1 MLGFIILLFIC
12 ISIWVGLISLA
23 DVDEVRKNWPQYR
36 CKPSI
41 MPFAAFYGH
50 STAENFNFCIQ
61 NMMGSEL
68 GSAFGPLFVIL
79 GSIITSIVTL
89 IQVANTIRV
98 QFATMMGGVNMLF
111 QNFTDRFK
119 QLLSAV
125 SLTGYR
131 MKLIF
136 GRLYGA
142 FFAMIYMSISGMT
155 SLQNFTQSVLFDFLD
170 TFCFDPDT
178 LVDIEGKGLIPIKDV
193 QINDVFVK
201 TNGKVTA
208 TFRFESDGQQMVTL
222 PGNILVST
230 NHYVN
235 YLGKWVMAR
244 DHPEAQAAP
253 RWAGGKERP
262 LICLNTTDH
271 RLPVGHYIFMD
282 YDETEEGDRETMAY
296 IEKTVNGYS
305 SSPPFKKHSFEYNTC
320 LDRETEI
327 KMKNGAVKSVDTVQ
341 LGDELSTGKVIGI
354 VKKQTKEYC
363 KTYTN
368 ECVTP
373 GLLLW
378 QGNQWIRAGD
388 IFPIETLQHPRVFYN
403 LVVMNSA
410 QLETS
415 KGLMA
420 RDYVEVHSPDAEK
433 FYTKYVSVASSHA
446 VKAN

>member
-1 MLGFIILLFIC
+1 MLGIIILLFIC

-41 MPFAAFYGH
+41 MPFAAFYGYP
-50 STAENFNFCIQ
+50 TAENFNFCIQ

-79 GSIITSIVTL
+79 GSIVTSIVTL
-89 IQVANTIRV
+89 IQVANSIRV

-111 QNFTDRFK
+111 QNFADRFK

-125 SLTGYR
+125 SMTGYR

-142 FFAMIYMSISGMT
+142 FFAMIYMSISGMAAM
-155 SLQNFTQSVLFDFLD
+155 QNFTQSVLFDFLD

-178 LVDIEGKGLIPIKDV
+178 LVEIQEKGSIPIKDV
-193 QINDVFVK
+193 KIGDVFIK
-201 TNGKVTA
+201 TKGRVTA
-208 TFRFESDGQQMVTL
+208 TFQFESDGQQMVSL
-222 PGNILVST
+222 PGNIVVST

-235 YLGKWVMAR
+235 YLGKWVMAV
-244 DHPEAQAAP
+244 DHPEAQPAP

-271 RLPVGHYIFMD
+271 RLPVGHYMFMD
-282 YDETEEGDRETMAY
+282 YDETEEGDEETMAY
-296 IEKTVNGYS
+296 TEKILNGS
-305 SSPPFKKHSFEYNTC
+305 SSSTKHSFEYNTC
-320 LDRETEI
+320 VNSQTEI
-327 KMKNGAVKSVDTVQ
+327 KMKDGSVKPIESVQ
-341 LGDELSTGKVIGI
+341 LSDELSTGKVIGI
-354 VKKQTKEYC
+354 IKKQTKECC
-363 KTYTN
+363 KTNTN
-368 ECVTP
+368 EYVTP

-378 QGNQWIRAGD
+378 QGKKWIRAGEV
-388 IFPIETLQHPRVFYN
+388 FPIETLQHDQVFYS
-403 LVVMNSA
+403 LVVLKSA

-415 KGLMA
+415 KGLHM
-420 RDYVEVHSPDAEK
+420 RDYVEVHSPETEQ
-433 FYTKYVSVASSHA
+433 FYTKCVTSGAARKVY
-446 VKAN
+446 